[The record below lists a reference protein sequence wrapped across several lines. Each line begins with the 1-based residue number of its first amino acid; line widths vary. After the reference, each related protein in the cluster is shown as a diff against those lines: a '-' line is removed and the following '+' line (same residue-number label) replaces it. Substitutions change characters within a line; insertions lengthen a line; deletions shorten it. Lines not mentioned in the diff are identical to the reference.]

1 MYYGKNTRRKRVFL
15 FQNKMFKSSLYRS
28 LCLYILAALVVILPS
43 GLSAF
48 DTYWHSQISTQ
59 VGRQYGFSADAV
71 KTMQFASFAVDYF
84 WVFLADVESTI
95 EKGLSYLEFKNTPL
109 TIAERNAAKYLHFDN
124 LKLQID
130 QNWKFDYLWLHLL

>member
-1 MYYGKNTRRKRVFL
+1 MR
-15 FQNKMFKSSLYRS
+15 KSSLYRS
-28 LCLYILAALVVILPS
+28 LCLYILGALVVILPS

-109 TIAERNAAKYLHFDN
+109 TIAERLGLTPEELIADIRLLDRPALARLFDQHE
-124 LKLQID
+124 QI
-130 QNWKFDYLWLHLL
+130 WHW